1 MWSGIQQK
9 TLQTVCV
16 QAVNPTGQMMYQYF
30 AAYTQVNKAAKLF
43 RQAGC
48 VQSDIKAALTSHI
61 KRDEID
67 IPEDEPEQP
76 KKVPP
81 LLGRLPLR

>member
-1 MWSGIQQK
+1 
-9 TLQTVCV
+9 
-16 QAVNPTGQMMYQYF
+16 MMYQCF
-30 AAYTQVNKAAKLF
+30 AACTQVNKAATLF

-76 KKVPP
+76 KKVLL
-81 LLGRLPLR
+81 LLGRLLLR